1 MAPLIEARSQLAAKV
16 EDVEGTAETLSATY
30 AILASNIK
38 FDPDVDMEELNLQSS
53 SLSPFPAMAG
63 GRLARMTFQTP
74 LKGSG
79 AAGTPPEISALF
91 RACGLG
97 ETTVGGNSVTYAPA
111 SASIPSLTMAK
122 YIDGKR
128 YLMAGARGKYDILLN
143 AGKAGKINWDFL
155 GTAIAPSD
163 TALLSGISYQTSVA
177 QPFQNASFSID
188 SYSAIIEEL
197 MIGSGNKFELRPD
210 ANSVQG
216 YLSTIISERLMT
228 LKINPEAVAVATHN
242 FWTKWFA
249 GTLVALT
256 ATLGATAGNICTI
269 TAPKVQ
275 YGKIGQGTRSG
286 YAVDDIDATLRRSSG
301 DDEISIA
308 FT

>member
-53 SLSPFPAMAG
+53 SLSPFPAVAG

-128 YLMAGARGKYDILLN
+128 YLMAGARGNFTINLN
-143 AGKAGKINWDFL
+143 AGKAGIIAFDFL
-155 GTAIAPSD
+155 GTSIADSD
-163 TALLSGISYQTSVA
+163 TSLLSGISYQTTRA
-177 QPFQNASFSID
+177 QPFQNASLSIN
-188 SYSAIIEEL
+188 SYAAILEALSIE
-197 MIGSGNKFELRPD
+197 SGNAIELRD
-210 ANSVQG
+210 SANALQG
-216 YLSTIISERLMT
+216 YLSAIIGKRNMK
-228 LKINPEAVAVATHN
+228 LKLNPEDVLIATHD
-242 FWTKWFA
+242 FWDDWEK
-249 GTLVALT
+249 GTLVALS

-275 YGKIGQGTRSG
+275 YTKIGQGDRKG
-286 YAVDDIDATLRRSSG
+286 YATSEIDANLIRNSG